1 MANFKKIQLELDHK
15 FDQKTGRHYINGT
28 QIVFHCHHFTTLYT
42 QLAIDSGRTDL
53 LAEVAEENF
62 LAILKDYYKQ
72 HNIENFDDKIEIAC
86 QYYSAIGL
94 GTLEVCSIG
103 KYSGEIKS
111 ANSHIE
117 LGWIKK
123 WSKFDK
129 PVNYIGCGYVSA
141 MFSAVFGKPIKSFKS
156 SETSSIVKGDEY
168 TMFNVVKN

>member
-15 FDQKTGRHYINGT
+15 FDQRTGRHYINGT

-42 QLAIDSGRTDL
+42 QLAIDSGKTTL

-62 LAILKDYYKQ
+62 HKILIDYYKE
-72 HNIENFDDKIEIAC
+72 HGIEDFEDKIDIAC

-94 GTLEVCSIG
+94 GTLEVGCIG

-141 MFSAVFGKPIKSFKS
+141 MFSAVFDIPVKSFIVK
-156 SETSSIVKGDEY
+156 ETKSIVKGDEY